1 MLLPRL
7 EGWSPPE
14 LSVVRLGDTRAPP
27 VFGADTSLRS
37 SSTISSASSSLEDGS
52 NMLLVLG
59 GDYLDRGGS
68 VDRCV
73 SVPRE
78 VFIEERLRS
87 ETGYLCCVGNA
98 SGVKSRKNPD
108 KLYLKQEI
116 SVEERNY
123 ESALMLN
130 ESS

>member
-52 NMLLVLG
+52 NMLVVLD
-59 GDYLDRGGS
+59 GDYLDR
-68 VDRCV
+68 VRKRRPKRH
-73 SVPRE
+73 SVPQ
-78 VFIEERLRS
+78 VFQERQCS
-87 ETGYLCCVGNA
+87 ETAAICVALATLEGE
-98 SGVKSRKNPD
+98 GGMSRKKIL
-108 KLYLKQEI
+108 KLDVNQEI
-116 SVEERNY
+116 SVERNY
-123 ESALMLN
+123 ESPRLM
-130 ESS
+130 